1 MFKKLIRVIGI
12 DDAPFK
18 KFKDKKTFIV
28 GAILRGNSLLEG
40 VAVRE
45 IFVDG
50 DDSTSEIIEMVK
62 STRHREQLR
71 AILLHGITFAGLNI
85 ADIAEINKK
94 TMLPVIAV
102 TSKKPDNRSFIAA
115 IRKTKNSDEKIKRLE
130 KAGNVHEIKI
140 CSRSIYLQ
148 LSGISCEQAEE
159 ILKITIAR
167 GFIPEPIRV
176 AHMIASAIVRGESK
190 GKA

>member
-18 KFKDKKTFIV
+18 KFKDEKTLIV

-40 VAVRE
+40 VIVRE
-45 IFVDG
+45 VSVDG
-50 DDSTSEIIEMVK
+50 DDSTSKIIEMIK
-62 STRHREQLR
+62 NTRHRRQLK

-85 ADIAEINKK
+85 ADIAEINKE
-94 TMLPVIAV
+94 TALPVIAV
-102 TSKKPDNRSFIAA
+102 TSKKPDNESFAAA
-115 IRKTKNSDEKIKRLE
+115 IRKTGNSEEKIKKLE
-130 KAGNVHEIKI
+130 KAGKI
-140 CSRSIYLQ
+140 NEVKIGSRSIYLQ
-148 LSGISCEQAEE
+148 LSGISCNNAEE
-159 ILKITIAR
+159 IVRITTAR